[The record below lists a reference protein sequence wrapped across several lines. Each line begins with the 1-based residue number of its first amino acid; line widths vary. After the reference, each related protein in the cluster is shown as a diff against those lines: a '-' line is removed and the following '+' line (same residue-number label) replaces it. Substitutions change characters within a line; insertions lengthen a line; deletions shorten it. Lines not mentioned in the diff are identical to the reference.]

1 MPRPVPATLVQK
13 IWARHAVCELDAE
26 TSLLFIDRIF
36 LHDRTGGRMLKG
48 LQDKGRSVANRDLVF
63 GTLDHVIDTDP
74 GRTDRTKMPGG
85 TEFIGL
91 FRERMQA
98 VGIPIFDL
106 GDERQG
112 IVHVVAPEL
121 GIALPGITF
130 ICGDSHTCTIGG
142 VGALAWGVGIS
153 QGELALATQTLP
165 MKRPKMMRVRCE
177 GALGAGVS
185 AKDLICFLIGRHTAA
200 GASGC
205 ALEFA
210 GAAVAALSI
219 EARMTLCNMAVEFAA
234 VTGIVGA
241 DDVTF
246 QFLNGRP
253 FAPSGADWDRAEAH
267 WRSLATDADAVF
279 DREIVVDCS
288 EIAPQV
294 TWGTS
299 PQHVLPIEGRIPDP
313 ATEQDVNLRAG
324 MTKALAYA
332 DLAPGT
338 PIAGVPI
345 EAAFI
350 GSCTNSRIE
359 DLRTAAAVLNGRKIA
374 AGIKAICVPG
384 AMQVKR
390 QAEAEG
396 LDRIFLA
403 AGFEWREP
411 GCSLCF
417 FGNGDNFGGARRVIT
432 STNRNFEN
440 RQGPGVRS
448 HLASPATV
456 AASAIAGRIADPRR
470 AGA

>member
-1 MPRPVPATLVQK
+1 MSRPAPATLVEK
-13 IWARHAVCELDAE
+13 IWAEHVVAELDRE
-26 TSLLFIDRIF
+26 TVLLFIDRIF

-48 LQDKGRSVANRDLVF
+48 LHDKGHRVANRNLVF

-74 GRTDRTKMPGG
+74 GRTDQTKIPGG

-91 FRERMQA
+91 FRERA
-98 VGIPIFDL
+98 AAAGIPIFDL

-112 IVHVVAPEL
+112 IVHVVAPEQ
-121 GIALPGITF
+121 GIALPGTTF
-130 ICGDSHTCTIGG
+130 VCGDSHTCTVGG
-142 VGALAWGVGIS
+142 VGALAWGIGVT
-153 QGELALATQTLP
+153 QGELVLTTQTLP

-177 GALGAGVS
+177 GSVGAGVS
-185 AKDLICFLIGRHTAA
+185 AKDIICCLIGRYGAA
-200 GASGC
+200 GASDC

-210 GAAVAALSI
+210 GPAIAGLSV

-241 DDVTF
+241 DDATF
-246 QFLNGRP
+246 QFLSGRP
-253 FAPSGADWDRAEAH
+253 FAPQGEMWDQAVAH
-267 WRSLATDADAVF
+267 WRRLATDAEAVF
-279 DREIVVDCS
+279 DREIVIDCS

-299 PQHVLPIEGRIPDP
+299 PQHVLPIDGHIPDP
-313 ATEQDVNLRAG
+313 AAEADAG
-324 MTKALAYA
+324 TRSTMAKALAYS
-332 DLAPGT
+332 DLIPGT
-338 PIAGVPI
+338 PIAGIPI

-350 GSCTNSRIE
+350 GSCTNGRIE
-359 DLRTAAAVLNGRKIA
+359 DLRIA
-374 AGIKAICVPG
+374 ATILKGRSVAAGVKAICVPG
-384 AMQVKR
+384 SMPVKR

-396 LDRIFLA
+396 LDRIFIA

-417 FGNGDNFGGARRVIT
+417 FGNGDNFGAARRVIT

-440 RQGPGVRS
+440 RQGPGMRS

-456 AASAIAGRIADPRR
+456 AASAIAGRIADPRHL
-470 AGA
+470 GS